1 MKIFAQVSLLPAWIT
16 LKLMTWSENAHTY
29 SKESMATIINGL
41 RIKLQNVSQ
50 QRVKYVTGRPRDT
63 EGLSTVIGAEW
74 ILGFAIQNKGT
85 VSFLLLHCSFSSK
98 SHYQFPLWKQFCF
111 PHHQHIATFDLLLF
125 IPRPYLLLIWLQ
137 IPIPRKDSPNETFQ
151 QRWFHVT
158 LELSWFFLE
167 AGYEKHGTIF
177 CFCPTEERNLNGAHI
192 SWVISNRNWH

>member
-125 IPRPYLLLIWLQ
+125 IPRPRLLLIWLQ
-137 IPIPRKDSPNETFQ
+137 IPIPRKDSPNETFPTAL
-151 QRWFHVT
+151 VSCYT
-158 LELSWFFLE
+158 GVILVLSWSWLWEAWHYLLFLS
-167 AGYEKHGTIF
+167 YWREKSEW
-177 CFCPTEERNLNGAHI
+177 C
-192 SWVISNRNWH
+192 SY